1 MSTQH
6 PNAELMQKVYAAFG
20 EGDVEKAGSYW
31 TEDAIHHYPGRNP
44 LAGSHR
50 GLAETTSFANRMFEL
65 TNGRIQMEVLDIG
78 ASDGYA
84 YARVRTQYERDGKSL
99 DMPFINIMR
108 ITDGKISE
116 FWTYPDDQHAVDEF
130 WS

>member
-1 MSTQH
+1 MSTH
-6 PNAELMQKVYAAFG
+6 PNAQLMEKVYAAFG
-20 EGDVEKAGSYW
+20 AGDTAKAATYW
-31 TEDAIHHYPGRNP
+31 TEDAVHHYPGRNA

-50 GLAETTSFANRMFEL
+50 GLDETTAFATKMFEL
-65 TNGRIQMEVLDIG
+65 TNGRIRMQVVDIG
-78 ASDGYA
+78 ASDDYA
-84 YARVRTQYERDGKSL
+84 YARVQTQYERDGKSL
-99 DMPFINIMR
+99 DMPFVNIMR